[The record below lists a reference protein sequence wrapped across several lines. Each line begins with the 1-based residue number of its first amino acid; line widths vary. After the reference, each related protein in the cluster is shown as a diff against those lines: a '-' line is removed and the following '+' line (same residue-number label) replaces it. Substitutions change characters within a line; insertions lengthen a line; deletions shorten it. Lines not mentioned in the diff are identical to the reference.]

1 MKGGEVGS
9 WSPHGLDST
18 CGPPTALPRISPVG
32 AREVVGALAVF
43 VLWVLAFALLM
54 HLLGGE
60 SENCEYVD
68 ALRGGGQWHCY
79 PE

>member
-1 MKGGEVGS
+1 M
-9 WSPHGLDST
+9 
-18 CGPPTALPRISPVG
+18 G
-32 AREVVGALAVF
+32 AREVVGAIAVF